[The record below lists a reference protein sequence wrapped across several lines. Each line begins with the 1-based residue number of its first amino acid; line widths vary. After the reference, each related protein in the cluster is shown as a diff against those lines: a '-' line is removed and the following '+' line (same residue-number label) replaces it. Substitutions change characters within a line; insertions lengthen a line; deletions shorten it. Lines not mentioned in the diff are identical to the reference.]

1 VLLDYLEQANR
12 LRRQPEWYNALTHNC
27 TTAIRGHVRPY
38 THGPWSWKI
47 LLNGYLDEFIY
58 EWGEVDRSLS
68 LEALRARSRINE
80 RARAADRD
88 PAFSRRIREGL
99 P

>member
-1 VLLDYLEQANR
+1 
-12 LRRQPEWYNALTHNC
+12 
-27 TTAIRGHVRPY
+27 
-38 THGPWSWKI
+38 
-47 LLNGYLDEFIY
+47 
-58 EWGEVDRSLS
+58 VDRSLS